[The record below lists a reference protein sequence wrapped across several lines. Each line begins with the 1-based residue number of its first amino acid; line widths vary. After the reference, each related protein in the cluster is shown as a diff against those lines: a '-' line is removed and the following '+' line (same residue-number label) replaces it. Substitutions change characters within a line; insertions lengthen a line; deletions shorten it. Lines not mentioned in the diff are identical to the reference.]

1 MGNFKSYLMNILV
14 KIATSRCSL
23 SSPMTPTLIT
33 LDTCVLM
40 HTFTRNLLLR
50 LQQAGIC
57 TPIWSNEIG
66 REWLRNAP
74 RIWKVERDVVATAW
88 EQMQLC
94 HPHANLGDIEVDE
107 VLFKKID
114 KKDRHIAACAWTGQQ
129 QLNLSNSI
137 LLTWNT
143 KDFHKK
149 TLRDLG
155 IALKTP
161 EQYLSDL
168 WHEHHELF
176 IALFNQGRAEHLAL
190 GLPAYSMEELLKRD
204 KLFRV
209 AKLYL
214 TTLNSMT

>member
-1 MGNFKSYLMNILV
+1 MYKHNSTTL
-14 KIATSRCSL
+14 SL
-23 SSPMTPTLIT
+23 FFAMPTLLT

-40 HTFTRNLLLR
+40 HTFTRQLLLALHHAR
-50 LQQAGIC
+50 LI

-74 RIWKVERDVVATAW
+74 RIWKVERDVVAQLW
-88 EQMQLC
+88 ETMQTT
-94 HPHANLGDIEVDE
+94 HPCANLGDIEVDE

-114 KKDRHIAACAWTGQQ
+114 KKDRHIAACAYQGQRAYPQ
-129 QLNLSNSI
+129 EDSI

-155 IALKTP
+155 ITLKTP
-161 EQYLSDL
+161 EQYLSEL
-168 WHEHHELF
+168 WSSHQTLLIELF
-176 IALFNQGRAEHLAL
+176 QQSKVHHLTL
-190 GLPAYSMEELLKRD
+190 GLPDYPIEELLKRD
-204 KLFRV
+204 KLYRV

-214 TTLNSMT
+214 ATRHKD

>member
-1 MGNFKSYLMNILV
+1 M
-14 KIATSRCSL
+14 
-23 SSPMTPTLIT
+23 PTLLT

-40 HTFTRNLLLR
+40 HTFTRQLLLA
-50 LQQAGIC
+50 LHHAGII

-74 RIWKVERDVVATAW
+74 RIWKVEHELVAQLWETMQRD
-88 EQMQLC
+88 
-94 HPHANLGDIEVDE
+94 HPQANLGDVEVDE

-114 KKDRHIAACAWTGQQ
+114 KKDRHIAACAYQGQHHHQ
-129 QLNLSNSI
+129 QEESI

-161 EQYLSDL
+161 EQYLSEL
-168 WHEHHELF
+168 WSCHQTLL
-176 IALFNQGRAEHLAL
+176 IALFHQGKAQHLAL
-190 GLPAYSMEELLKRD
+190 GLPDYPIEELLKRD
-204 KLFRV
+204 KLYRV

-214 TTLNSMT
+214 ATLHKT

>member
-1 MGNFKSYLMNILV
+1 
-14 KIATSRCSL
+14 
-23 SSPMTPTLIT
+23 MTPSLIT

-50 LQQAGIC
+50 LPQAGIC
-57 TPIWSNEIG
+57 SPIWSNEIG

-74 RIWKVERDVVATAW
+74 RIWKVERDIVVAAW
-88 EQMQLC
+88 EAMQKT
-94 HPHANLGDIEVDE
+94 HPTANLGDIEVDE
-107 VLFKKID
+107 ILFKKID
-114 KKDRHIAACAWTGQQ
+114 KKDRHIAACAWIGQQ
-129 QLNLSNSI
+129 QHAQQESI

-161 EQYLSDL
+161 EQYLSELWSHHQDL
-168 WHEHHELF
+168 LISLF
-176 IALFNQGRAEHLAL
+176 EQGREEHLAL
-190 GLPAYSMEELLKRD
+190 GLPDYSMEELLKRD

-214 TTLNSMT
+214 ATLTK